1 MTDSDQQRIRAPQTD
16 AAYERL
22 SAMDSSFLHFEG
34 PNTPMHVGG
43 TMLFDAGPLC
53 TAAGGV
59 DIKRIHA
66 HIASR
71 LHVVPRYR
79 QRLVYVPIEG
89 APVWVDDV
97 DFNLKYHIR
106 HTSLP
111 RPGTERQLKRL
122 SGQVMAQ
129 PLDRRKPLWELWIV
143 EGLQRGRF
151 ALIGKTH
158 HCMVDGISSVDL
170 LTALLRPTPDRTI
183 EEPPVWTPRRT
194 PSTLQLLRDAVARHA
209 STSVKI
215 LQSLDDALQEPEEA
229 STRLV
234 ENLEAVW
241 ETINAGLQPAAAT
254 PLNQP
259 LGPHRRFDWLA
270 LDLADVKAVK
280 NQLGGT
286 VNDVVLATVAGAV
299 RRFLQ
304 HRRIKPDGVP
314 YRIAIPV
321 NTRPPDEYGAMGN
334 RVSAWLIDLP
344 IEERDPRRRLARV
357 CAATAALKE
366 SKQAQGFETL
376 IQLAEWTGSV
386 PLAVG
391 ARLASW
397 MQPFNLIVT
406 NVPGPQLPLYLLG
419 AQVLKGFPLVPL
431 FENQCLGVAVL
442 SYLGKLCWGVNADW
456 DRIPDLNVFVAAIRR
471 AFEELCE
478 AAKLPT
484 IGRKRMAAEQP
495 IRAAA
500 GQR

>member
-79 QRLVYVPIEG
+79 QRLAYVPIEG

-234 ENLEAVW
+234 ANLGAVW

-431 FENQCLGVAVL
+431 FENQCVGVAVL
-442 SYLGKLCWGVNADW
+442 SFLGKLCWGVNADW